1 MPGTGVGTRAGVDG
15 CANTAGCCGSV
26 APTAFDACCAPDASE
41 KTTGKTGRLFLR
53 GPGRTRMMTRP
64 FATSGRTLIAA
75 MCIGQIGNLLPNVV
89 LSANLA
95 QHLMPAWGL
104 SAAEGGLLA
113 SGYAG
118 GYMLAVPVLT
128 TLTDRIDARLV
139 LLCGSVASGLATIA
153 FGMFAEGFW
162 SAFVIWT
169 LAGVGFA
176 GAYMPGLKALTDRLP
191 SGDTSRAVTLY
202 TSSFSFG
209 VGISFLVA
217 QVVADRWGWRSAFVL
232 TGTGPAVMAIVCMAM
247 EARTPEHKAGRLL
260 DFKPV
265 FANREA
271 LGYILGYGSHCFE
284 LFGVRTWLV
293 GFWTYVIGHQ
303 GAPAWMS
310 PVVISFVFA
319 IVSMPASILGN
330 EAALKFGRHRAI
342 TVVML
347 VSAVVALTIGLNA
360 SAPAWAV
367 ASLLLV
373 YGLTVPADSGALT
386 AGMSAA
392 ATRDHRGATLALHSA
407 VGFGLSAAGSW
418 SVGVALDFAGGPR
431 NATGWLL
438 AFIVLAMGIAMGP
451 LALLWARSGGTKRWS
466 R

>member
-1 MPGTGVGTRAGVDG
+1 
-15 CANTAGCCGSV
+15 
-26 APTAFDACCAPDASE
+26 
-41 KTTGKTGRLFLR
+41 
-53 GPGRTRMMTRP
+53 MT
-64 FATSGRTLIAA
+64 GRTLIAA
-75 MCIGQIGNLLPNVV
+75 MCVGQIGNLLPSVA

-128 TLTDRIDARLV
+128 TLTDKIDARIV

-153 FGMFAEGFW
+153 FGLFAEGFW
-162 SAFVIWT
+162 SAILIWT

-202 TSSFSFG
+202 TSSFSLG

-217 QVVADRWGWRSAFVL
+217 QVVADRWGWRPAFVL
-232 TGTGPAVMAIVCMAM
+232 TGMGPALMAIVCLAM
-247 EARTPEHKAGRLL
+247 ETRTPEHKARSLL

-265 FANREA
+265 LANREA

-303 GAPAWMS
+303 HAPAWMS
-310 PVVISFVFA
+310 PVVVSFLFA

-342 TVVML
+342 TAVML
-347 VSAVVALTIGLNA
+347 ASAAVALTIGLNA
-360 SAPAWAV
+360 SAPAWAL

-392 ATRDHRGATLALHSA
+392 ATREHRGATLALHSG

-418 SVGVALDFAGGPR
+418 GVGVALDFAGGPR
-431 NATGWLL
+431 SASGWLL
-438 AFIVLAMGIAMGP
+438 AFIVLAVGIAVGP
-451 LALLWARSGGTKRWS
+451 LALLWARSGNTKRS
-466 R
+466 VAAE